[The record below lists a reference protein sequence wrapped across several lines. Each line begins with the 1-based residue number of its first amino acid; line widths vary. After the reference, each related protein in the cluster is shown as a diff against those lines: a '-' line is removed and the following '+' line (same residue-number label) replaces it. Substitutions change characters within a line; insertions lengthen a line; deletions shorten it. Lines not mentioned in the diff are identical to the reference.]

1 MTPAMRRLRDEI
13 SRTLSTA
20 VALDR
25 IEAGAG
31 DDLRDAAAVA
41 LAATRSRVV
50 RNSERNGRSE
60 AQAAR
65 Y

>member
-13 SRTLSTA
+13 SRTLSAA

-25 IEAGAG
+25 IEPGAG
-31 DDLRDAAAVA
+31 DDLRDAAAAA
-41 LAATRSRVV
+41 LAATRSRTV

-60 AQAAR
+60 ALAAR